1 MKHWKTQ
8 IISLLYR
15 DSKVDN
21 DQINFY
27 LISSSSCIKRSQM
40 PMNPWPT
47 MALKQLK
54 MAKSCWSWSLKS
66 QVIGDQTASTALYLH
81 SAMLL

>member
-1 MKHWKTQ
+1 
-8 IISLLYR
+8 
-15 DSKVDN
+15 
-21 DQINFY
+21 
-27 LISSSSCIKRSQM
+27 M

-66 QVIGDQTASTALYLH
+66 QVIGDQTASTALYLR